1 MTMQLLDLGPIKMV
15 ETMFKAEM
23 LLAGLVTGLNLGER
37 AIILVANKTDLV
49 RFKTSMSNLSSPRA
63 RAVTGRRVEEDF
75 LGRRPGF
82 FFTKTTLTRK
92 RNDEI
97 LIPRILKSERNSLQ
111 DAGGKN
117 C

>member
-1 MTMQLLDLGPIKMV
+1 MTMQLLDLSLEMV
-15 ETMFKAEM
+15 GTIFKAEM

-82 FFTKTTLTRK
+82 FFYKNDLDSETK
-92 RNDEI
+92 
-97 LIPRILKSERNSLQ
+97 
-111 DAGGKN
+111 
-117 C
+117 

>member
-1 MTMQLLDLGPIKMV
+1 MV

-63 RAVTGRRVEEDF
+63 RAVTGRRCPNSAQCSRCQ
-75 LGRRPGF
+75 LGCSGIQNFPCISGNCYRSI
-82 FFTKTTLTRK
+82 LS
-92 RNDEI
+92 EI
-97 LIPRILKSERNSLQ
+97 RV
-111 DAGGKN
+111 
-117 C
+117 